1 MKNRFLP
8 LLVVFTMMLGILP
21 NNIVFSADNNLYK
34 AYVDEGK
41 YNDYLFSIYVRPEN
55 SDIRGEV
62 AYCFNA
68 NLKGPNEKGNENLLY
83 TKVDGSAD
91 EFAKSVKNPRYEWY
105 WFNNKKRE
113 IKRMYSKSN
122 I

>member
-1 MKNRFLP
+1 MTKK
-8 LLVVFTMMLGILP
+8 LLSLFAVFTMILGILP
-21 NNIVFSADNNLYK
+21 NNIALASENNTYV

-68 NLKGPNEKGNENLLY
+68 NLKGPNEKGNDNLLY
-83 TKVDGSAD
+83 TKVDGTAD

-105 WFNNKKRE
+105 WINKKR
-113 IKRMYSKSN
+113 S
-122 I
+122 